1 MTRARSLSQL
11 ANSSVF
17 TVATNNRVGI
27 GSEVP
32 TAKLD
37 VDGTLNVSGNAT
49 IGGVATYEDVTNV
62 DSVGIV
68 TARSGVSVP
77 DGQKILLGTSNDL
90 EIFHDGTDSIIDNN
104 TGDLYLKTTGSGDDI
119 IIRATDDVI
128 IQTQGSEGAVIARG
142 NGTVELYYD
151 GSKKFETTSAGVSI
165 TGAGT
170 FTGNL
175 TVNNQAQIYRTA
187 AVGGSTSGNT
197 LLMLKSDV
205 GGTAVAKAFIDTDGA
220 ASFAGGDLTI
230 NSSGNLLSQRSGST
244 GFVDLNSTGIL
255 KVRGAASGSVFTIEN
270 SSTNA
275 ATVSVLGNG
284 SATFAAGALAIS
296 ATGNLSV
303 NRTAG
308 TNDVFNGKLNGSVT

>member
-90 EIFHDGTDSIIDNN
+90 EIYHDGTHSYIKNEGSGNLYID
-104 TGDLYLKTTGSGDDI
+104 GDTDDLVLQAGDDI
-119 IIRATDDVI
+119 R
-128 IQTQGSEGAVIARG
+128 IQTQGNENAINCVGNGAVEI
-142 NGTVELYYD
+142 YYNN
-151 GSKKFETTSAGVSI
+151 SKKLETTSTGVSI

-170 FTGNL
+170 FSSSIT
-175 TVNNQAQIYRTA
+175 AQNTILANRT
-187 AVGGSTSGNT
+187 GSTQTAFQATLSGVTKVNIEGWRFCKFR
-197 LLMLKSDV
+197 L
-205 GGTAVAKAFIDTDGA
+205 
-220 ASFAGGDLTI
+220 
-230 NSSGNLLSQRSGST
+230 SSYYW
-244 GFVDLNSTGIL
+244 
-255 KVRGAASGSVFTIEN
+255 
-270 SSTNA
+270 
-275 ATVSVLGNG
+275 VSKFSCQHFCSRQLHWRRNC
-284 SATFAAGALAIS
+284 
-296 ATGNLSV
+296 
-303 NRTAG
+303 R
-308 TNDVFNGKLNGSVT
+308 

>member
-90 EIFHDGTDSIIDNN
+90 EIYHDGTHSYIKN
-104 TGDLYLKTTGSGDDI
+104 
-119 IIRATDDVI
+119 
-128 IQTQGSEGAVIARG
+128 EG
-142 NGTVELYYD
+142 
-151 GSKKFETTSAGVSI
+151 
-165 TGAGT
+165 
-170 FTGNL
+170 
-175 TVNNQAQIYRTA
+175 
-187 AVGGSTSGNT
+187 
-197 LLMLKSDV
+197 
-205 GGTAVAKAFIDTDGA
+205 
-220 ASFAGGDLTI
+220 
-230 NSSGNLLSQRSGST
+230 SGNL
-244 GFVDLNSTGIL
+244 IY
-255 KVRGAASGSVFTIEN
+255 
-270 SSTNA
+270 
-275 ATVSVLGNG
+275 
-284 SATFAAGALAIS
+284 
-296 ATGNLSV
+296 
-303 NRTAG
+303 
-308 TNDVFNGKLNGSVT
+308 